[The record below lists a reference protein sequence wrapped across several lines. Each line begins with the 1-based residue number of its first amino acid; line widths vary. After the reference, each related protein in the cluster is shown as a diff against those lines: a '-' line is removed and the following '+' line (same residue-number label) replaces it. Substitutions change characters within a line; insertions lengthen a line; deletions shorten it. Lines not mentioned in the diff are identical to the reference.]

1 MMIATSNNEV
11 KAVLRVIKGV
21 IWCPFCDRSRLE
33 STPPFCEGCRAEFSE
48 PAETPVAIA
57 AEEPEAKPEA
67 AKSPSGG
74 RSGAK

>member
-1 MMIATSNNEV
+1 MIATSNNEV
-11 KAVLRVIKGV
+11 KAVLRVVKNV
-21 IWCPFCDRSRLE
+21 MWCPFCDRSRLE

-48 PAETPVAIA
+48 PAETPVEVA
-57 AEEPEAKPEA
+57 AEEPAAEPEA

>member
-1 MMIATSNNEV
+1 MIATSNNEV
-11 KAVLRVIKGV
+11 KAVLRVVKNV
-21 IWCPFCDRSRLE
+21 MWCPFCDRSRLE

-48 PAETPVAIA
+48 PAETPVEVA
-57 AEEPEAKPEA
+57 AEEPEAEPEA